1 MATQT
6 KNKKNSETT
15 NKVATLKE
23 DKEKENMQK
32 EIAQL
37 KEQLQALLDKNTQEK
52 EAPTKRER
60 KGIKIVNL
68 TRGALQLKGSRI
80 HRFEKQFDSR
90 VFSEGEVRQIY
101 NNMPQT
107 LAEGYAY
114 IVDNNMVEELEL
126 EDAYNNLIDA
136 DTLKILLK
144 KNVEDVVEIYKNANE
159 VQQKTI
165 VGMIEDQ
172 KLSGKPVDANILIEL
187 GKICG
192 KNFLEIEPLE

>member
-15 NKVATLKE
+15 SKVTTLKE

-52 EAPTKRER
+52 ETPIKKER

-144 KNVEDVVEIYKNANE
+144 KNAEDVVEIYKNANE

-165 VGMIEDQ
+165 IGMIEDQ

-187 GKICG
+187 GNICG

>member
-15 NKVATLKE
+15 NEVATLKE
-23 DKEKENMQK
+23 DKEKENIQK

-80 HRFEKQFDSR
+80 HRCEKQFDSR

-126 EDAYNNLIDA
+126 EDAYKNLIDA

-144 KNVEDVVEIYKNANE
+144 KNAEDVVEIYKNANE

-187 GKICG
+187 GNICG
-192 KNFLEIEPLE
+192 KNFLDIEPLE

>member
-144 KNVEDVVEIYKNANE
+144 KNAEDVVEIYKNANE

-187 GKICG
+187 GNICG